1 MEKLKLYTVDDYY
14 IEYLKNFDRQ
24 IVFSK
29 GDDYV
34 TSRKYI
40 GVVLRIKEYNY
51 FAPLSSPKESD
62 YYYKQGKRLIRKNI
76 IPLIRLIDSKGNL
89 LGKIKLNNMIPV
101 PESCLTLYDIENEPD
116 TKYRDLI
123 TDEIISIRRQREQI
137 LKNARI
143 LYNQKTKNYPGIGY
157 LSSTVDFLKIE
168 RVCSEYRMPKHKS
181 T

>member
-1 MEKLKLYTVDDYY
+1 MKKLKLYTVDDDY
-14 IEYLKNFDRQ
+14 IEYLKKYDRQ

-40 GVVLRIKEYNY
+40 GVVLKIKEYNY

-76 IPLIRLIDSKGNL
+76 IPLIRLVDSKGSL

-101 PESCLTLYDIENEPD
+101 PDSCLTLYDIDNEPD
-116 TKYRDLI
+116 RKYHDLVA
-123 TDEIISIRRQREQI
+123 DEIISIRRQRDQI

-143 LYNQKTKNYPGIGY
+143 LYNQKTNNYPGIGY

-168 RVCSEYRMPKHKS
+168 QACSDYHI
-181 T
+181 